1 MQNLED
7 YTPEMLVF
15 YQNLPA
21 PVQNAVRHADVELED
36 LDSLAVFAEIWPS
49 CTTADAERR
58 AEHAFG

>member
-36 LDSLAVFAEIWPS
+36 LDSLAVFAENL
-49 CTTADAERR
+49 AKR